1 MAVRPRLR
9 RLASLPPK
17 QARARVARLRLR
29 LVAEGDILLIDALDL
44 LSRLLAARAWLR
56 HDPNCSH
63 RAPSGPGATQCTCGL
78 TDTLSSDLE
87 GQRDP

>member
-17 QARARVARLRLR
+17 QARARVARLRAR
-29 LVAEGDILLIDALDL
+29 LVVESDILLIDALDL

-56 HDPNCSH
+56 HDPTCSH
-63 RAPSGPGATQCTCGL
+63 RAPDGPGATQCTCGL
-78 TDTLSSDLE
+78 TATLDPMRE
-87 GQRDP
+87 GQRDS